1 MKILQMNETVYIRH
15 WLKWYVGSNGDK
27 KLERLKFGDVDDLFD
42 MAMDSLMEGK
52 KHEKNR
58 KANTDHAELTELLD
72 DSFLD
77 DNGRPSKSGYKTKRN
92 K

>member
-27 KLERLKFGDVDDLFD
+27 KLERITFGDVDDLFD
-42 MAMDSLMEGK
+42 MAMDSLLEGK

-58 KANTDHAELTELLD
+58 KAKFDPIAGIDFLD

-77 DNGRPSKSGYKTKRN
+77 EDFTSEKAARKTKRN